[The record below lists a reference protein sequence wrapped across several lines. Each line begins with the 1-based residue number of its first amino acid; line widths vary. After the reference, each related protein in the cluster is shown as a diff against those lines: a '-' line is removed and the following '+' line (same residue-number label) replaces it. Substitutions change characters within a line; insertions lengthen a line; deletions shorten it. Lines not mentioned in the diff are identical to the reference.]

1 MQRWITDTEP
11 SARFPLY
18 TRANAGEV
26 LPDPVSPLAWSLVWE
41 PGVVMGWAD
50 TQVSVGTF
58 DREDMDP
65 VLPEVVGCFGGYLY
79 INAAMARIFGVRAP
93 GLSPEMI
100 DYVYFGQHPDVPPY
114 VAEPWHESEASSARV
129 GAWMGEVLVAEDLP
143 HLRADRD
150 EAAAARASRPDLGT
164 VTDEELVARAR
175 SFVPLIRRLFE
186 RHLEVTAATAIGT
199 GVLGAVAAALGD
211 DQLPLTLVS
220 GVGDVDSAVPTH
232 DLWALSRQVRASAE
246 LTAAFDGPRRRP
258 GGASGRGGRTG
269 RPTPSGPPSRR
280 SSGSRGA
287 AGPTSGTSA
296 RTPGRRSPHSRW
308 PSSSGC
314 G

>member
-1 MQRWITDTEP
+1 MQRWITDTAP

-100 DYVYFGQHPDVPPY
+100 D
-114 VAEPWHESEASSARV
+114 
-129 GAWMGEVLVAEDLP
+129 
-143 HLRADRD
+143 
-150 EAAAARASRPDLGT
+150 
-164 VTDEELVARAR
+164 
-175 SFVPLIRRLFE
+175 
-186 RHLEVTAATAIGT
+186 
-199 GVLGAVAAALGD
+199 
-211 DQLPLTLVS
+211 
-220 GVGDVDSAVPTH
+220 
-232 DLWALSRQVRASAE
+232 
-246 LTAAFDGPRRRP
+246 
-258 GGASGRGGRTG
+258 
-269 RPTPSGPPSRR
+269 
-280 SSGSRGA
+280 
-287 AGPTSGTSA
+287 
-296 RTPGRRSPHSRW
+296 
-308 PSSSGC
+308 
-314 G
+314 